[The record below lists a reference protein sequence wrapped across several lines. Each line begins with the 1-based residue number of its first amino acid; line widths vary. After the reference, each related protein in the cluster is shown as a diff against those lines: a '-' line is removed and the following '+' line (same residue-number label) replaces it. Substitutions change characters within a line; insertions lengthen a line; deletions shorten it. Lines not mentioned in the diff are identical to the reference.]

1 MVGDIDHLDDLR
13 DSRFDRH
20 LDALPERDIDLGA
33 TLAAAAQLDVRDTSA
48 NLEQVDNATM
58 RGDRGV
64 DLPIEHL
71 LDASRNRVAP
81 AFARVFDPQGSA
93 QRRGIEID
101 DRPFEVGGAT
111 RLDQQTKRTRLYH
124 DVGGWCVLG
133 RDEIQLVDE
142 LAGPAARDRNPQAGV
157 QMATSRADGL
167 DFRGG
172 RRRDRDGRRHWRHSI
187 RGQLRAMARIL
198 LLIPSRTYRTHD
210 FMTAASRLDIEV
222 VVGSEHRPALAGLM
236 DGRHLRLDFE
246 DVSGSTERI
255 VAFAQARP
263 LAAVVAV
270 DDAGTLLAAAAA
282 EALGLPHNP
291 VDAVE
296 AARDKA
302 RMRERFAAAGLP
314 TPQFA
319 TADID
324 ADPKSVAAAVRY
336 PCIVKP
342 LDLSGSQ
349 GVVKVDTAENFPEVF
364 ARVAAIVAA
373 CRPKGMG
380 RSLLIED
387 FIPGD
392 EVAVEALLRG
402 GELELLAIFDK
413 PDPLNGPFFEETIYV
428 TPSRLPSDRQRQIIA
443 TTARAAGAL
452 GLTDGPIHAQLR
464 LNDAGIW
471 MLEVAARSI
480 GGLCSRTLRFGSG
493 ISLEELI
500 LRHAAGLPMP
510 SHPRELAAAG
520 VMMLPIRDRGRLR
533 SVQGQTEAKQVPG
546 VEGLVIT
553 IPPGEALVPLPEG
566 DRYLGF
572 IFARAGSPDAVEAA
586 LRRAHGQLRV
596 VTDG

>member
-1 MVGDIDHLDDLR
+1 M
-13 DSRFDRH
+13 
-20 LDALPERDIDLGA
+20 
-33 TLAAAAQLDVRDTSA
+33 
-48 NLEQVDNATM
+48 
-58 RGDRGV
+58 
-64 DLPIEHL
+64 
-71 LDASRNRVAP
+71 
-81 AFARVFDPQGSA
+81 ARV
-93 QRRGIEID
+93 
-101 DRPFEVGGAT
+101 
-111 RLDQQTKRTRLYH
+111 
-124 DVGGWCVLG
+124 
-133 RDEIQLVDE
+133 
-142 LAGPAARDRNPQAGV
+142 
-157 QMATSRADGL
+157 
-167 DFRGG
+167 
-172 RRRDRDGRRHWRHSI
+172 
-187 RGQLRAMARIL
+187 L
-198 LLIPSRTYRTHD
+198 LLTPSRTYRTHD
-210 FMTAASRLDIEV
+210 FMAAASRLDVEI

-236 DGRHLRLDFE
+236 DGRHPRLAFE
-246 DVSGSTERI
+246 DVNRSTERI
-255 VAFAQARP
+255 VAFAQMRP

-282 EALGLPHNP
+282 EALGLRHNP

-302 RMRERFAAAGLP
+302 RMRERLAQAGLP

-349 GVVKVDTAENFPEVF
+349 GVVKVDTAENFPDVF

-373 CRPKGMG
+373 CRPNGMG

-392 EVAVEALLRG
+392 EDAVEALLRVAQ
-402 GELELLAIFDK
+402 LEVLAIFDK

-428 TPSRLPSDRQRQIIA
+428 TPSRLPLDRQRQIIA

-452 GLTDGPIHAQLR
+452 GLTNGPIHAELR
-464 LNDAGIW
+464 LNDAGLW

-480 GGLCSRTLRFGSG
+480 GGLCSGTPRFGAR
-493 ISLEELI
+493 ISPGEVV
-500 LRHAAGLPMP
+500 LRHAPGLPMP

-533 SVQGQTEAKQVPG
+533 SVEGQTEAKQVPG
-546 VEGLVIT
+546 VDGLVIT

-572 IFARAGSPDAVEAA
+572 MFARADSPGAVEAA
-586 LRRAHGQLRV
+586 LRQAHAHLRI
-596 VTDG
+596 VTDGLPQTHRDRR